1 MRDAYTTRRVRTRA
15 QLDEHARDF
24 LARNYGREL
33 HDPPHGA
40 PPLEAYVNWG
50 RWVADC
56 TCGAGILVS
65 PRDRDAP
72 CLECGLVQKVDFP
85 SAAARKRAEELLE
98 RRAEARQNWRPSLE
112 SIADLEAENAA
123 HDVSIRR

>member
-1 MRDAYTTRRVRTRA
+1 
-15 QLDEHARDF
+15 
-24 LARNYGREL
+24 
-33 HDPPHGA
+33 
-40 PPLEAYVNWG
+40 
-50 RWVADC
+50 VADC

-65 PRDRDAP
+65 PPDRDAP
-72 CLECGLVQKVDFP
+72 CLECGLVQNIAFP
-85 SAAARKRAEELLE
+85 SPAARKRAEELLE